1 MTETEN
7 RKSDI
12 EILSEIYSKKQKE
25 VCAIDDESRQYVQN
39 AHNKAYIE
47 AQEIFKER
55 LSVAYAARD
64 EVAKEFKLAKEEAAK
79 QRSLADKIFPPVG
92 SMVIQWAYN
101 EELKKFEIHAQGII
115 EIWENG
121 ASKPKQ
127 FKRGGAVPSVGSKYI
142 RKLNIK
148 GKPSL
153 VIFKIDELR
162 YRKDRKEYD
171 CLWTLKHVIRTR
183 VWRAVGVDLNATQS
197 P

>member
-1 MTETEN
+1 MTEIEN
-7 RKSDI
+7 HKSDI
-12 EILSEIYSKKQKE
+12 EILSEIYSKRRKE
-25 VCAIDDESRQYVQN
+25 VRVIDEESMQYVQN
-39 AHNKAYIE
+39 AHHKAYAE

-55 LSVAYAARD
+55 LSVAHVARD
-64 EVAKEFKLAKEEAAK
+64 EAAKELKLAQEEIVK
-79 QRSLADKIFPPVG
+79 QKWLADKVYPPVG

-101 EELKKFEIHAQGII
+101 EELKKFEIHAQGIV

-127 FKRGGAVPSVGSKYI
+127 FKKGGAVPSVGSKYI